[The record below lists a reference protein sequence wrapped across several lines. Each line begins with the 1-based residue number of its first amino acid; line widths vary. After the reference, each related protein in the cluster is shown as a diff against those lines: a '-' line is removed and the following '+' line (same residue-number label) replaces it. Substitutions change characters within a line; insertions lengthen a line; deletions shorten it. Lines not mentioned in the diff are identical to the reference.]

1 MNYLAYSAQ
10 EFNRD
15 RAHQVTGG
23 KKRKKWKQIK
33 TTAKITV
40 SKECLRSDRQQLL
53 DEKENGLKRLS
64 IKGDK

>member
-1 MNYLAYSAQ
+1 M
-10 EFNRD
+10 
-15 RAHQVTGG
+15 TGG
-23 KKRKKWKQIK
+23 KKRKKWKKIK
-33 TTAKITV
+33 TTAKIRV